1 MPNFA
6 YEAISPKGQRIQGQ
20 NEAASR
26 DALIAALLSQGLQPV
41 SVKKLRPIEGIL
53 FDLLGRKARFS
64 HEALLAFTREL
75 ADLLGAGVPLER
87 ALVVIAESAED
98 ARTKA
103 LVTGLLQAIRG
114 GKSLSEALSLHP
126 EIFNRLYV
134 NMVTVG
140 ELGGVLPKVL
150 IRLGGFLERSR
161 EIRNFIVT
169 SSIYPGILA
178 IVGILS
184 IFVLV
189 TFVVPKFGQIFED
202 LNQPMPLPT
211 QMIVSFST
219 FAKKWWW
226 VPVLA
231 GGAGLLALSSYLK
244 TRDGRARWDR
254 FVLRLPFVGPMIL
267 RIELGRLCRTLGTLL
282 ESGVPILKGISLA
295 REVVSNTVIREGLD
309 EIYKGVRQGQGLS
322 GLMKRSSIY
331 PSIIVNLVSIG
342 EETGAMDAM
351 LLKIADDLEAKVQ
364 HDTKVYLSL
373 VEPLTI
379 VIMGLVIGGIILSML
394 LAIFGINDVAL

>member
-6 YEAISPKGQRIQGQ
+6 YEAISAKGQRIQGQ
-20 NEAASR
+20 NDAASR
-26 DALIAALLSQGLQPV
+26 EALIATLISQGLQPV

-53 FDLLGRKARFS
+53 SDLLARRSRFS

-87 ALVVIAESAED
+87 SLVVIADSAED

-103 LVTGLLQAIRG
+103 LVTGLLQAIQG
-114 GKSLSEALSLHP
+114 GKSLSEALSDHP
-126 EIFNRLYV
+126 EIFGRLYV

-150 IRLGGFLERSR
+150 SRLGGFLERSR

-169 SSIYPGILA
+169 SSIYPSILA
-178 IVGILS
+178 VVGILS

-211 QMIVSFST
+211 QMIVSFSD
-219 FAKKWWW
+219 FAKSWWW
-226 VPVLA
+226 VLVLA
-231 GGAGLLALSSYLK
+231 GGAGFIAFSSFLK
-244 TRDGRARWDR
+244 TRDGKTRWDR
-254 FVLRLPFVGPMIL
+254 FVLRIPFAGPMIL

-295 REVVSNTVIREGLD
+295 REVVSNTVIRESLD
-309 EIYKGVRQGQGLS
+309 EIYKGVRQGQSLS
-322 GLMKRSSIY
+322 GLMKRGRIY
-331 PSIIVNLVSIG
+331 PPLIVNLVSIG

-351 LLKIADDLEAKVQ
+351 LLKIADDLDARIQ

-379 VIMGLVIGGIILSML
+379 VVMGLVIGGIILSML
-394 LAIFGINDVAL
+394 LAVFGINDVAL